1 MLFKDFASKLN
12 PLLAKGESTATFTR
26 TLFETIIPEENY
38 DLLDS
43 RSEDTF
49 KAYYN
54 GQTQITKLAKEI
66 APDVDAEEFVEYID
80 DQSDKTRH
88 ELSKI
93 FSDVLPGINAQ
104 NTGKMIANL
113 FVQIII
119 EAAGKTRAVT
129 QKSDLAN
136 EKDCDTATE
145 GKECG
150 TMKQDKGEQKESG
163 EIKTD
168 RKEGKFRYTQF
179 AHTIASF
186 GDIVINGTGSEVTLN
201 LNDLVQQTK

>member
-26 TLFETIIPEENY
+26 TLFEIIIPERNY
-38 DLLDS
+38 DLLDD

-54 GQTQITKLAKEI
+54 GQTQINKLAKEI
-66 APDVDAEEFVEYID
+66 APDVDAEEFVEYINN
-80 DQSDKTRH
+80 QSDKTRNG
-88 ELSKI
+88 LSKI

-104 NTGKMIANL
+104 NAGKMIANL

-119 EAAGKTRAVT
+119 DAASKTRASN
-129 QKSDLAN
+129 QKSNLTN
-136 EKDCDTATE
+136 GKDCNIGPE
-145 GKECG
+145 REECG
-150 TMKQDKGEQKESG
+150 AMKQDKKDQKESD
-163 EIKTD
+163 EIKID

-179 AHTIASF
+179 SNTITNF
-186 GDIVINGTGSEVTLN
+186 GDIVINGAGGDVNLN
-201 LNDLVQQTK
+201 LNDLVRQTK